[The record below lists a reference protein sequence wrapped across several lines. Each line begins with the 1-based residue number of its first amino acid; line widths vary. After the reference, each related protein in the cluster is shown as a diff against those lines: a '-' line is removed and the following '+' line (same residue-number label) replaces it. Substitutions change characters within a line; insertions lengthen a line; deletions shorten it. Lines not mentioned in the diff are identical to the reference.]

1 MTKKDGSR
9 FDNFINAARAPK
21 PTPTPETP
29 TPTEAAPTEKSPPKK
44 SKSSDPNYMRT
55 TVYLPRQIHRR
66 LKSAAADEEKE
77 ISEIIEELV
86 TGWLASREKS

>member
-21 PTPTPETP
+21 SAPTPETP
-29 TPTEAAPTEKSPPKK
+29 PPTEAAPTDESLPKK
-44 SKSSDPNYMRT
+44 SKSSDPNYVRT
-55 TVYLPRQIHRR
+55 TVYLQRQIHRR

-77 ISEIIEELV
+77 ISKIVEELV
-86 TGWLASREKS
+86 TDWLESREKT

>member
-1 MTKKDGSR
+1 MNKKDGSR

-21 PTPTPETP
+21 PAPTPAPPP
-29 TPTEAAPTEKSPPKK
+29 TTEAAPTKEPKK

-55 TVYLPRQIHRR
+55 TVYLQRQVHRK

-86 TGWLASREKS
+86 MGWLASREKG

>member
-1 MTKKDGSR
+1 MTNKDGSR

-21 PTPTPETP
+21 PDPTSETP
-29 TPTEAAPTEKSPPKK
+29 TPTEAIPTEESPPKK
-44 SKSSDPNYMRT
+44 SKSSDPDYMRT

>member
-1 MTKKDGSR
+1 MTKKDSSR

-21 PTPTPETP
+21 PAPTPAPPP
-29 TPTEAAPTEKSPPKK
+29 TTEAAPIEEPSPKK

-55 TVYLPRQIHRR
+55 TIYLQRHIHRR

-86 TGWLASREKS
+86 VGWLASREKS

>member
-21 PTPTPETP
+21 LAPTPETLP
-29 TPTEAAPTEKSPPKK
+29 PTEAAPTEESLLKK

-77 ISEIIEELV
+77 ISKIVEELV
-86 TGWLASREKS
+86 TDWLTLRDKT

>member
-21 PTPTPETP
+21 PAPTPENLP
-29 TPTEAAPTEKSPPKK
+29 PTEAALTEESLPKK
-44 SKSSDPNYMRT
+44 SKSSDPNYVRT

-77 ISEIIEELV
+77 ISKIVEELV
-86 TGWLASREKS
+86 TDWLESRDKI